1 MKSDTA
7 PTMSKSSSSYHGRTV
22 EINTDERYNALLSEL
37 HTVYRKKIRPLEEN
51 YHFEGFHSAPLTQ
64 KDIEAKPMVLL
75 LGQYSVGKTT
85 FIQHL
90 LGREYPGAHI
100 GMEPT
105 TDRFVAIMD
114 GPEDRVIPGNAAA
127 VSAELPFGGLQRF
140 GTTLLS
146 RFQVSQINHPL
157 LRQFTLIDTPGIL
170 SGDKQRLA
178 SRGYDFSQVT
188 SWFAERSDLIIML
201 FDGNKLDISD
211 EFKLAIQTL
220 RGHED
225 KIRVIL
231 NKSDQVPGQQLLR
244 VYGALMWS
252 LGKVVNS
259 PEVMRVYLGSFWSDP
274 PHNRYEDCR
283 EIIEAE
289 QRDLMKDLEMLP
301 RNAAVRRVNELV
313 KRARNA
319 KVHAYIIGHLKKEM
333 PAMFGK
339 NSKQA
344 ALEKNMPG
352 VFEELQ
358 RKYKLSPGDFPNPE
372 VFRKCLQGYK
382 FNKFSSLEPKL
393 VAALETALSVD
404 FPRIM
409 GNFPH
414 DAFKEEGPS
423 ASQVEANNP
432 FSSAHDRQRYLL
444 EFQRICPKGKLSGA
458 DARPILEETQLPQD
472 TLAHIWRLADWD
484 ADGSLDAA
492 QYVLAMHY
500 TKMAQQGGELPDK
513 LPAHMAPSNTGIS
526 LLT

>member
-1 MKSDTA
+1 M
-7 PTMSKSSSSYHGRTV
+7 
-22 EINTDERYNALLSEL
+22 DERYNALLSEL
-37 HTVYRKKIRPLEEN
+37 YAVYRKKIRPLEVN
-51 YHFEGFHSAPLTQ
+51 YHFEGFHSAPLSQ

-100 GMEPT
+100 GVEPT

-114 GPEDRVIPGNAAA
+114 GPEERVIPGNAAA

-146 RFQVSQINHPL
+146 RFQVSQMNHPL

-188 SWFAERSDLIIML
+188 AWFAERSDLIIML

-211 EFKLAIQTL
+211 EFKMAIHAL

-225 KIRVIL
+225 KIRVVL

-259 PEVMRVYLGSFWSDP
+259 PEVMRVYLGSFWSEP
-274 PHNRYEDCR
+274 PHSRYDDCR

-313 KRARNA
+313 KRSRNT
-319 KVHAYIIGHLKKEM
+319 KVHAYIIGHLKREM

-344 ALEKNMPG
+344 ALEKNIAG

-358 RKYKLSPGDFPNPE
+358 RKYKLSPGDFPNPD
-372 VFRKCLQGYK
+372 VFRQCLQGYK
-382 FNKFSSLEPKL
+382 FNKFNSLEPKL
-393 VAALETALSVD
+393 ISALET
-404 FPRIM
+404 IT
-409 GNFPH
+409 
-414 DAFKEEGPS
+414 PS
-423 ASQVEANNP
+423 E
-432 FSSAHDRQRYLL
+432 RQTYLL
-444 EFQRICPKGKLSGA
+444 EFQRICPRGKLSGV
-458 DARPILEETQLPQD
+458 DARPILEETRLPQE

-484 ADGSLDAA
+484 ADGNLDAA
-492 QYVLAMHY
+492 QYVVAKHY
-500 TKMAQQGGELPDK
+500 TRIAQQGGTLPDQ
-513 LPAHMAPSNTGIS
+513 LPAHMAPSYTGAS
-526 LLT
+526 MLS